1 MSIIGVGVEWV
12 DAERFLQVEKRFGP
26 RLHAR
31 LFTCDESAYAARFTD
46 PARCAQALAVRFAA
60 KVAARQALGSAG
72 IFGVGLGEVEVLRNA
87 QGRPDLRFHGS
98 AHQALSGLGAV
109 GVSVTLTHDRQHCI
123 GQVILES
130 AS

>member
-12 DAERFLQVEKRFGP
+12 DAERFLQIERRFGS

-31 LFTCDESAYAARFTD
+31 IFTCDESAYAARFTD
-46 PARCAQALAVRFAA
+46 PLRSAQALAVRFAA
-60 KVAARQALGSAG
+60 KVAARQALGGAG
-72 IFGVGLGEVEVLRNA
+72 ISGVGLSEVEVLRNA
-87 QGRPDLRFHGS
+87 QGRPQLQFHGS
-98 AHQALSGLGAV
+98 AHQALRGLGVV

-123 GQVILES
+123 GQVILEA

>member
-1 MSIIGVGVEWV
+1 MSIIGVGIEWV
-12 DAERFLQVEKRFGP
+12 DAERFLRAERRFGS

-46 PARCAQALAVRFAA
+46 PSRSAQALAVRFAA
-60 KVAARQALGSAG
+60 KVAARRALGSAG
-72 IFGVGLGEVEVLRNA
+72 IFGVGLREVEVLRNPH
-87 QGRPDLRFHGS
+87 GRPGLQFHGS
-98 AHQALSGLGAV
+98 THQAVSAIGVV

-123 GQVILES
+123 GQVILEA